1 MLVWR
6 VTRKAHA
13 ERPMS
18 GEGARRYGG
27 RWNHIGLAVVYASQS
42 LSLAVLEYLVNL
54 SITDLPDDLVSVQI
68 EIPEDTPRTEIAIK
82 DWPDNWRTFPSVELK
97 DIGTEW
103 ARQETVPI
111 LVVPSV
117 VIPTEFN
124 YLVNPTHP
132 SSHGIKILSL
142 DPFAL
147 DTRLYSTRKPAQKR
161 SRKVHSCSLS
171 PLYRVTRSRL

>member
-13 ERPMS
+13 EQPLS

-27 RWNHIGLAVVYASQS
+27 RWNHIGVAVVYTSQS

-54 SITDLPDDLVSVQI
+54 PIRDLPSDLVSIQI
-68 EIPEDTPRTEIAIK
+68 NIPNDLPRAEITIK
-82 DWPDNWRTFPSVELK
+82 ELPDNWRMYPSVEELR
-97 DIGTEW
+97 DLGTDW
-103 ARQETVPI
+103 VRKASVPV

-117 VIPTEFN
+117 VIPNELN

-132 SSHGIKILSL
+132 LSDGIEIVSI
-142 DPFAL
+142 DAFAL
-147 DTRLYSTRKPAQKR
+147 DTRLDSARKPTRKG
-161 SRKVHSCSLS
+161 SRKVI
-171 PLYRVTRSRL
+171 R

>member
-13 ERPMS
+13 EQPLG

-27 RWNHIGLAVVYASQS
+27 RWNHIGVAVVYTSQS

-54 SITDLPDDLVSVQI
+54 PITDLPGDLVSIQI
-68 EIPEDTPRTEIAIK
+68 NIPNDLPRAEITIK
-82 DWPDNWRTFPSVELK
+82 ELPDNWRTYPSVEELR
-97 DIGTEW
+97 DIGTDW
-103 ARQETVPI
+103 VRKASVPV

-117 VIPTEFN
+117 VIPNELN

-132 SSHGIKILSL
+132 LSDGIEIVSI
-142 DPFAL
+142 DAFAL
-147 DTRLYSTRKPAQKR
+147 DTRLYSARKPTRKG
-161 SRKVHSCSLS
+161 SRKV
-171 PLYRVTRSRL
+171 TR